1 MILAVEF
8 FNVQKD
14 VVLFV
19 LGIIGA
25 GTAIILL
32 SSPLVAMRTVI
43 REKNSE
49 SMPFQTSLA
58 MWLNSTSW
66 SIYGIL
72 CCKETGDPFVYGPN
86 LIGFVTSSIQLALI
100 YKYPPKS
107 KSRIQQEN

>member
-32 SSPLVAMRTVI
+32 SSPLVAMRTVVK
-43 REKNSE
+43 EKNSE

-58 MWLNSTSW
+58 MWLNSTCW
-66 SIYGIL
+66 SIYGLL
-72 CCKETGDPFVYGPN
+72 CCKKNGDPFVYVPN
-86 LIGFVTSSIQLALI
+86 LIGFIASSIQLALI
-100 YKYPPKS
+100 YKYPPKTS
-107 KSRIQQEN
+107 